1 MQATKAWKKK
11 QNEKTWSKTNAS
23 LDVLRC
29 MVVRLARACMT
40 GTFTRNR
47 RNIQRFFSIAT
58 QSQHEPPSADS
69 PFAKE
74 VASLAEAGRGLS
86 YPNRRMGPLLSEGP
100 RNAKKPTPKTG
111 FYPIKP

>member
-1 MQATKAWKKK
+1 
-11 QNEKTWSKTNAS
+11 
-23 LDVLRC
+23 

-40 GTFTRNR
+40 GTITRNR
-47 RNIQRFFSIAT
+47 RINLQPFFSIAT

-74 VASLAEAGRGLS
+74 VRSLAEAGRGLC

-100 RNAKKPTPKTG
+100 RNAKKPTSLNPTREYSGWKG
-111 FYPIKP
+111 WDCLAAQGERPGCL